1 MSQITN
7 TVLTSFRAVGGNVVS
22 ELRSY
27 AAGFGT
33 IGSKINETSNMSGRL
48 NNQWRAIGTTI
59 RYAVA
64 GTALYGLTS
73 MVSKVSQLNVQLAQM
88 QAISNSGI
96 GTSVGISNAQVPT
109 LLNNLMQTS
118 VDTITPLNEVN
129 DAATNFLST
138 VQNVKPSELPTML
151 QQIGIGAKIAQ
162 TPIEDLTQAAT
173 TMQVAFNRR
182 VNPQSIGQFSRM
194 WQMLIT
200 TAPGARIAG
209 STIAQAMPGLASM
222 FQLAPGK
229 GIQGNVGQAQMM
241 ALTLGVLRTGMPAAT
256 GMRGLTYLLQS
267 IAQPSAGASKALA
280 TIGITPQSVAQQ
292 GIFANVMKL
301 LRTITHT
308 GNAKQLGAIPDDT
321 MDTLDS
327 SNGNLPGIPAAEMT
341 RLRAMIPRIHGIR
354 AALILS
360 SQLQQ
365 RGDVSSIQQD
375 LQHMLEVQDQN
386 SKDTHNLNRAW
397 QQFRQRARLADAAN
411 ALNTMGLQVAQTFE
425 PIMGFAAQ
433 HVIDPVT
440 SAARRHPRATRDIV
454 LGSGAF
460 LAAMGIGRF
469 TGIGRMLPKG
479 LRESGLG
486 KLLGSGVG
494 QGFVNE
500 RAITAAMTGGT
511 GLGASPQNP
520 LYVTVVGQLFGGNTP
535 TPAPGGGGGGGGGG
549 WLGWVKGGLGKI
561 ATYGGIGL
569 SGGAGFMRG
578 VPGLIGRGASLAGA
592 GMAEIPGISDWR
604 MWMPGAYNPYY
615 HRNNA
620 DWLNFITLGLAHRQ
634 HGDISP
640 SNYMNVLRKA
650 QGFYPNAT
658 NVESMLRGE
667 ANVNLVIDITD
678 PNTGKKSRERVHIPV
693 GLWSGGRHPS
703 HRGQTNKTVRSR

>member
-1 MSQITN
+1 MSSQITN
-7 TVLTSFRAVGGNVVS
+7 VITTTFRATGGNVVS
-22 ELRSY
+22 QLRSY

-33 IGSKINETSNMSGRL
+33 IGQQINETSNMSTRL

-64 GTALYGLTS
+64 GAALYGLTS

-96 GTSVGISNAQVPT
+96 GTSVGISNNQVPT
-109 LLNNLMQTS
+109 LLNNLMNTS
-118 VDTITPLNEVN
+118 VATITPLTEVN

-151 QQIGIGAKIAQ
+151 AQIGVGARIAQ

-173 TMQVAFNRR
+173 TMQVAFNRK

-229 GIQGNVGQAQMM
+229 GVQGNVGQAQMM
-241 ALTLGVLRTGMPAAT
+241 ALTLGVLRTGMPAST

-267 IAQPSAGASKALA
+267 IAQPSAGAAKALA
-280 TIGITPQSVAQQ
+280 GIGITPQTVSQQ

-301 LRTITHT
+301 LGTITHS
-308 GNAKQLGAIPDDT
+308 GNAKQLGAIDDT
-321 MDTLDS
+321 TMDSLDS
-327 SNGNLPGIPAAEMT
+327 SNGNLPGIPAQEMT

-375 LQHMLEVQDQN
+375 LQHMLEVQDAN
-386 SKDTHNLNRAW
+386 SKDSKNLAKSW
-397 QQFRQRARLADAAN
+397 DQFRKRARLAEAAN
-411 ALNTMGLQVAQTFE
+411 AINTMGLQVAQTFE

-433 HVIDPVT
+433 NVLDPVAG
-440 SAARRHPRATRDIV
+440 AARRHPRATRDIT
-454 LGSGAF
+454 LGAGGF

-469 TGIGRMLPKG
+469 LGAGRLPILRKIPGISSLLGGGGIGQQFVREQAIASAMGGGG
-479 LRESGLG
+479 LRDG
-486 KLLGSGVG
+486 K
-494 QGFVNE
+494 
-500 RAITAAMTGGT
+500 T
-511 GLGASPQNP
+511 PQSA
-520 LYVTVVGQLFGGNTP
+520 LYVTVVGQLFGGATPGP
-535 TPAPGGGGGGGGGG
+535 TPGPSTFGRFGKWIGGGAAGAATRFGSLFKRGPSESVGDLAMVGGGLLAVIHDLTGAANTAAKYKTIHWSPTGRPYMDVAGNLIDPKNMHKVIVNQARKVFG
-549 WLGWVKGGLGKI
+549 QNVTGV
-561 ATYGGIGL
+561 
-569 SGGAGFMRG
+569 SGYHAAMWRG
-578 VPGLIGRGASLAGA
+578 Q
-592 GMAEIPGISDWR
+592 
-604 MWMPGAYNPYY
+604 
-615 HRNNA
+615 A
-620 DWLNFITLGLAHRQ
+620 D
-634 HGDISP
+634 
-640 SNYMNVLRKA
+640 
-650 QGFYPNAT
+650 
-658 NVESMLRGE
+658 
-667 ANVNLVIDITD
+667 VNMILQFTD
-678 PNTGKKSRERVHIPV
+678 PHTGKLQRQRVHIPINM
-693 GLWSGGRHPS
+693 WAGGRHPTT
-703 HRGQTNKTVRSR
+703 RGQKKTVRSR